1 MAELMSLIGRYIF
14 RQLFQAFLLCLVT
27 LIVIIWLTQVLREID
42 VITAQGQSLMTFLTM
57 TVLVLPAF
65 INVIAPVALF
75 IAALYTFNRLNS
87 DSELVV
93 LSAAGASRWQ
103 IIAPFLLLAAMV
115 AVLVGAINI
124 SLMPK
129 SLSVLRLLITAAR
142 ADMISN
148 VIQPGRFS
156 TPERGITF
164 HIGARTPQGDLL
176 GLLVDDRRD
185 GNEHITYIAE
195 RGRIVRS
202 GDSSYLVMERGSV
215 QRQQA
220 GRVERTQIVVF
231 DRYLIDVAQLTDSS
245 PKVLYKPRERSTAFL
260 LGPDPEDPYYKAY
273 PGRFRAELH
282 ERLSSPLLPIL
293 LVFVAIA
300 NVGFARTTREG
311 RGFAT
316 AAAIGAAA
324 GSMMVI
330 VSVQNLAQKHGWAVP
345 LVYGV
350 PLGVIALAVPMA
362 FGKFRRFGAAALAG
376 SAALA
381 AAARLAE
388 RAAEAGRLR
397 IRS

>member
-1 MAELMSLIGRYIF
+1 MSLIGRYIF
-14 RQLFQAFLLCLVT
+14 RQLCQAFLLCLVT
-27 LIVIIWLTQVLREID
+27 LILIVWLTQVLREFD
-42 VITAQGQSLMTFLTM
+42 VITAQGQTFGTFFTM
-57 TVLVLPAF
+57 TVLVMPAF
-65 INVIAPVALF
+65 VNVIAPVSLF
-75 IAALYTFNRLNS
+75 IATLYTLNRLNS

-93 LSAAGASRWQ
+93 LSAAGASRWR
-103 IIAPFLLLAAMV
+103 IIAPFLLLTAMV

-124 SLMPK
+124 SLMPR

-142 ADMISN
+142 ADLISN

-185 GNEHITYIAE
+185 ADEHITYIAE
-195 RGRIVRS
+195 RGRIAGS
-202 GDSSYLVMERGSV
+202 DEGSYLVMEQGSV

-220 GRVERTQIVVF
+220 GRIERTQIVVF
-231 DRYLIDVAQLTDSS
+231 DRYLIDIAQLSESKKT
-245 PKVLYKPRERSTAFL
+245 VLYKPRERSTVFL
-260 LGPDPEDPYYKAY
+260 FSPDPEDPYYKAY

-316 AAAIGAAA
+316 AVAIGTAA
-324 GSMMVI
+324 GSMLLI
-330 VSVQNLAQKHGWAVP
+330 VSAQNLAQKHGWAVP

-350 PLGVIALAVPMA
+350 PMAVIALAVPMA
-362 FGKFRRFGAAALAG
+362 FGKFRRGAGALIGAALAV
-376 SAALA
+376 
-381 AAARLAE
+381 ARLGE
-388 RAAEAGRLR
+388 RAAQAGRHGT
-397 IRS
+397 RS

>member
-1 MAELMSLIGRYIF
+1 MSLIGRYIF
-14 RQLFQAFLLCLVT
+14 RQLCQAFLLCLVT
-27 LIVIIWLTQVLREID
+27 LILIVWLTQVLREFD
-42 VITAQGQSLMTFLTM
+42 VITAQGQTFGTFFTM
-57 TVLVLPAF
+57 TVLVMPAF
-65 INVIAPVALF
+65 VNVIAPVSLF
-75 IAALYTFNRLNS
+75 IATLYTLNRLNS

-93 LSAAGASRWQ
+93 LSAAGASRWR
-103 IIAPFLLLAAMV
+103 IIAPFLLLTAMV

-124 SLMPK
+124 SLMPR

-142 ADMISN
+142 ADLISN

-185 GNEHITYIAE
+185 ADEHITYIAE
-195 RGRIVRS
+195 RGRIAGS
-202 GDSSYLVMERGSV
+202 DEGSYLVMEQGSV

-220 GRVERTQIVVF
+220 GRIERTQIVVF
-231 DRYLIDVAQLTDSS
+231 DRYLIDIAQLSESKKT
-245 PKVLYKPRERSTAFL
+245 VLYKPRERSTVFL
-260 LGPDPEDPYYKAY
+260 FSPDPEDPYYKAY

-316 AAAIGAAA
+316 AVAIGTAA
-324 GSMMVI
+324 GSMLLI
-330 VSVQNLAQKHGWAVP
+330 VSAQNLAQKHGWAVP

-350 PLGVIALAVPMA
+350 PMAVIALAVPMA
-362 FGKFRRFGAAALAG
+362 FGKFRRGAGALIGAALAV
-376 SAALA
+376 
-381 AAARLAE
+381 ARPGE
-388 RAAEAGRLR
+388 RAAQAGRHGT
-397 IRS
+397 RS

>member
-1 MAELMSLIGRYIF
+1 MSLIGRYIF
-14 RQLFQAFLLCLVT
+14 RQLCQAFLLCLVT
-27 LIVIIWLTQVLREID
+27 LILIVWLTQVLREFD
-42 VITAQGQSLMTFLTM
+42 VITAQGQTFGTFFTM

-65 INVIAPVALF
+65 VNVIAPVSLF
-75 IAALYTFNRLNS
+75 IATLYTLNRLNS

-93 LSAAGASRWQ
+93 LSAAGASRWR
-103 IIAPFLLLAAMV
+103 IIAPFLLLTAMV

-124 SLMPK
+124 SLMPR

-142 ADMISN
+142 ADLISN

-185 GNEHITYIAE
+185 ADEHITYIAE
-195 RGRIVRS
+195 RGRIAGS
-202 GDSSYLVMERGSV
+202 DEGSYLVMEQGSV

-220 GRVERTQIVVF
+220 GRIERTQIVVF
-231 DRYLIDVAQLTDSS
+231 DRYLIDVAQLSESKKT
-245 PKVLYKPRERSTAFL
+245 VLYKPRERSTVFL
-260 LGPDPEDPYYKAY
+260 FSPDPEDPYYKAY

-316 AAAIGAAA
+316 AVAIGTAA
-324 GSMMVI
+324 GSMLLI
-330 VSVQNLAQKHGWAVP
+330 VSAQNLAQKHGWAVP

-350 PLGVIALAVPMA
+350 PMAVIALAVPMA
-362 FGKFRRFGAAALAG
+362 FGKFRRGAGALIGAALAVAWIG
-376 SAALA
+376 D
-381 AAARLAE
+381 
-388 RAAEAGRLR
+388 RAAQAGRHGT
-397 IRS
+397 RS